1 MKVKYIRKSDVS
13 LTNGKIYE
21 VLAIERGLY
30 RIVDDTDEDYL
41 FYPEEFEIV
50 EEQSITLCGMNA
62 RCFFIPEIQ

>member
-13 LTNGKIYE
+13 LTNSKIYE

-30 RIVDDTDEDYL
+30 RIVDDIEEDYL

-50 EEQSITLCGMNA
+50 EK
-62 RCFFIPEIQ
+62 

>member
-30 RIVDDTDEDYL
+30 RIVDDTD
-41 FYPEEFEIV
+41 
-50 EEQSITLCGMNA
+50 
-62 RCFFIPEIQ
+62 